1 MANNVC
7 KQFAR
12 LQKDT
17 TLMRTD
23 KILKEETLTGTKT
36 NSKLP
41 LKKAQKYFGGCKE
54 VPIFA
59 RELKM

>member
-1 MANNVC
+1 
-7 KQFAR
+7 
-12 LQKDT
+12 
-17 TLMRTD
+17 MRTD

-54 VPIFA
+54 VSIFA
-59 RELKM
+59 RELKV

>member
-36 NSKLP
+36 NSKQP
-41 LKKAQKYFGGCKE
+41 LKKHRNILVAAKKFLSLQE
-54 VPIFA
+54 S
-59 RELKM
+59 

>member
-1 MANNVC
+1 
-7 KQFAR
+7 
-12 LQKDT
+12 
-17 TLMRTD
+17 MRTD
-23 KILKEETLTGTKT
+23 KILKKKTHTGAKI